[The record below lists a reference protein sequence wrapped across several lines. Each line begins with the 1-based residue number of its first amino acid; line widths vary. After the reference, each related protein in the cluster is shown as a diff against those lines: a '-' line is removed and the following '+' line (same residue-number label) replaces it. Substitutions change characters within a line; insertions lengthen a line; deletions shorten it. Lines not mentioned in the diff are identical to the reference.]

1 MQRMKRPTRNATFLL
16 ILMHPHFPDD
26 SLKVMDDT
34 DLQVTGRPWDAFRNA
49 LGVAVGALV

>member
-26 SLKVMDDT
+26 SLKVVDDT
-34 DLQVTGRPWDAFRNA
+34 DLHVTGRPWDAFRNA